1 MNYSG
6 IIFDLD
12 GVLVRTDKFHYSAW
26 KRVAE
31 ERGIYF
37 DRIIN
42 KRLLGLGRMESL
54 EIILEKAVSPLTQE
68 QKEQMAY
75 EKNEIYKQYIS
86 RLTASDVSAED
97 RETLIELRRR
107 GVKLAVGSSSRNAK
121 FILKQIGLTEYFDAI
136 SDGNNISHSKPSPEV
151 FLCAATMLSVLPAK
165 CLVVD
170 DAMTGIDAAI
180 NGGMTAVAMAEAQAH
195 PQATYKISSLSQLLD
210 IVR

>member
-86 RLTASDVSAED
+86 RLT
-97 RETLIELRRR
+97 
-107 GVKLAVGSSSRNAK
+107 
-121 FILKQIGLTEYFDAI
+121 
-136 SDGNNISHSKPSPEV
+136 
-151 FLCAATMLSVLPAK
+151 
-165 CLVVD
+165 
-170 DAMTGIDAAI
+170 
-180 NGGMTAVAMAEAQAH
+180 
-195 PQATYKISSLSQLLD
+195 
-210 IVR
+210 

>member
-86 RLTASDVSAED
+86 RLTASDVRAED

-170 DAMTGIDAAI
+170 DAMTGMDAAI
-180 NGGMTAVAMAEAQAH
+180 NCGMTAVAMAEAQAH

>member
-1 MNYSG
+1 
-6 IIFDLD
+6 
-12 GVLVRTDKFHYSAW
+12 R
-26 KRVAE
+26 
-31 ERGIYF
+31 
-37 DRIIN
+37 
-42 KRLLGLGRMESL
+42 
-54 EIILEKAVSPLTQE
+54 
-68 QKEQMAY
+68 
-75 EKNEIYKQYIS
+75 
-86 RLTASDVSAED
+86 AED

-170 DAMTGIDAAI
+170 DAMTGMDAAI
-180 NGGMTAVAMAEAQAH
+180 NCGMTAVAMAEAQAH